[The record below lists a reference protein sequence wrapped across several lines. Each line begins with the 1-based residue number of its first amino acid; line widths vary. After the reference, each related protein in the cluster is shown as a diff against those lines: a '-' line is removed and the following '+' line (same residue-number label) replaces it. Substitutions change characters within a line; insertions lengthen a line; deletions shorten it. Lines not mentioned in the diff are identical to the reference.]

1 VLIHHVVIGVA
12 LDILHLF
19 LALYHIFAIRFLVLA
34 KVLEDIL
41 ALLHGFKV
49 AEESFILRIIELLY
63 ILAAHT

>member
-12 LDILHLF
+12 FDILHLF

-34 KVLEDIL
+34 KVLKDIL

>member
-12 LDILHLF
+12 FDILHLF

>member
-1 VLIHHVVIGVA
+1 MLIHHVVIGVA
-12 LDILHLF
+12 FDILHLF

>member
-34 KVLEDIL
+34 KVLKDIL

>member
-12 LDILHLF
+12 FDILHLF
-19 LALYHIFAIRFLVLA
+19 LAPYHIFAIRFLVLA
-34 KVLEDIL
+34 KVLKDIL

>member
-1 VLIHHVVIGVA
+1 MLIHHVVIGVA
-12 LDILHLF
+12 LYILHLF
-19 LALYHIFAIRFLVLA
+19 LALYHIFAIRFLVFA

>member
-1 VLIHHVVIGVA
+1 MLIHHVVIGVA